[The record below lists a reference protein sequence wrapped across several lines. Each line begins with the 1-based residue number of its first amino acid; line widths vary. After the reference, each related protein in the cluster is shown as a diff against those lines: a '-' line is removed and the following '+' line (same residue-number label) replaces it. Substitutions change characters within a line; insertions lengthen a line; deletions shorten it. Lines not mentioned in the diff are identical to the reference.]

1 MRWYQ
6 DRLFPKLLDWATR
19 PLYRDRQRLL
29 QSASGRVLELGIGTG
44 ANLPLYGPDVSEI
57 HGLEPEAAM
66 LKLARHH
73 AHRHPVR
80 QPLHLLQ
87 GDARRLPYADGHFD
101 TVVACLVFCTIPDP
115 DQAAREMHRVLAP
128 GGRLLLLE
136 HIASERPRT
145 YRWQRRLDPLWQHLA
160 CGCHLTRPTPD
171 TLRDAGFDLTGTRVV
186 RHPKLPGLM
195 AELLQGEARRA
206 P

>member
-29 QSASGRVLELGIGTG
+29 QDASGRVLELGIGTG
-44 ANLPLYGPDVSEI
+44 ANLTLYGDAVIEI

-66 LKLARHH
+66 LHLAREH
-73 AHRHPVR
+73 ASRNRVR

-87 GDARRLPYADGHFD
+87 GDARRLPYPDGHFD
-101 TVVACLVFCTIPDP
+101 TVIACLVLCTIPEP
-115 DQAAREMHRVLAP
+115 DLACREIHRVLAP

-136 HIASERPRT
+136 HIASGQPRMR
-145 YRWQRRLDPLWQHLA
+145 RWQQRLDPLWHHLA
-160 CGCHLTRPTPD
+160 CGCHLTRTTPE
-171 TLRDAGFDLTGTRVV
+171 TLRDAGFDLSDTHIF
-186 RHPKLPGLM
+186 RHRKLPGPM
-195 AELLQGEARRA
+195 AELLQGSARRA